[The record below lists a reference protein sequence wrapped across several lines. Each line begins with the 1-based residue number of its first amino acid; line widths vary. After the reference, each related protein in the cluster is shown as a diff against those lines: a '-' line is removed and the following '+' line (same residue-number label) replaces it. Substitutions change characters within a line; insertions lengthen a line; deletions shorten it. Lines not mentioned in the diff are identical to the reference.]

1 MLKIP
6 VDATQTLFI
15 AVLLLLLG
23 SFIKSRTKFFTKY
36 CIPGPVVGGLLF
48 SGIALA
54 LRQTG
59 LVEFEFNTSLQQFFM
74 NLFFTASGFGA
85 SMILLKKGGKLIV
98 IFLGLAAALAALQ
111 NVLALSLARFLN
123 VQPMIAL
130 MTGSIPMTGGHGN
143 AAAFAP
149 IAEELGFAGAM
160 TVAVAAATFGLV
172 SGSIMGGP
180 VGNRLILKKGLFTK
194 QVKQAL
200 GVETEEDLQETVT
213 FDLAVGGNV
222 TTTGSSKTQAGTT
235 EPKSKQAEVHPFN
248 AKILSKSFYL
258 IFIGLGLGSVLHIV
272 FKQLFPGVTLP
283 IHVMGMLGGVIIRI
297 LMDWKKAYVP
307 EKEIDAIGD
316 VCLGVFVSM
325 AVYTMKLWELTGLA
339 VPLLILLFAQV
350 ALMYVFAVYI
360 TFPLMGRNYDAAVIS
375 AGHIG
380 FGLGAVPVSMANM
393 NTVSEKFAY
402 SKLAFFVVPIIGGL
416 FSNFTNAAIIT
427 FFMNLAK

>member
-1 MLKIP
+1 MLVIP
-6 VDATQTLFI
+6 VDSTQTLFI

-23 SFIKSRTKFFTKY
+23 TYIKSKTKFFTKY

-48 SGIALA
+48 SGLALA

-59 LVEFEFNTSLQQFFM
+59 VVEFEFNTSLQQFFM
-74 NLFFTASGFGA
+74 NLFFTASGYGA
-85 SMILLKKGGKLIV
+85 SMYLLKRGGKLIV
-98 IFLGLAAALAALQ
+98 IFLGLAAVLAALQ
-111 NVLALSLARFLN
+111 NVLAISLANILN
-123 VQPMIAL
+123 VEPMIAL

-180 VGNRLILKKGLFTK
+180 VANRLILKKGLFTK
-194 QVKQAL
+194 KVQQEL
-200 GVETEEDLQETVT
+200 GVEVEEEATY
-213 FDLAVGGNV
+213 DLAVGGNV
-222 TTTGSSKTQAGTT
+222 TTASTVSKSKSAAKPTQAD
-235 EPKSKQAEVHPFN
+235 VHPFN
-248 AKILSKSFYL
+248 AKVLSKSFYL
-258 IFIGLGLGSVLHIV
+258 IFIGLGLGSVLHII
-272 FKQLFPGVTLP
+272 FKQLMPGVTLP

-297 LMDWKKAYVP
+297 LMDWKKLTVP

-350 ALMYVFAVYI
+350 VLMYLFAVYV
-360 TFPLMGRNYDAAVIS
+360 TFPLMGKNYDSAVIT

-427 FFMNLAK
+427 FFMNVAK

>member
-1 MLKIP
+1 MLVIP
-6 VDATQTLFI
+6 VDSTQTLFI

-23 SFIKSRTKFFTKY
+23 TYIKSKTKFFTKY

-48 SGIALA
+48 SGLALA

-59 LVEFEFNTSLQQFFM
+59 IVEFEFNTSLQQFFM
-74 NLFFTASGFGA
+74 NLFFTASGYGA
-85 SMILLKKGGKLIV
+85 SMVLLKRGGKLIV
-98 IFLGLAAALAALQ
+98 IFLGLAAVLAALQ
-111 NVLALSLARFLN
+111 NVLAISLANILN
-123 VQPMIAL
+123 VEPMIAL

-180 VGNRLILKKGLFTK
+180 VANSLILKKGLFTK
-194 QVKQAL
+194 KVQQEL
-200 GVETEEDLQETVT
+200 GVEVEEDVEYDV
-213 FDLAVGGNV
+213 AVGGNV
-222 TTTGSSKTQAGTT
+222 TTSKTTT
-235 EPKSKQAEVHPFN
+235 KSAESKKPSHSEVHPFN
-248 AKILSKSFYL
+248 AKVLSRSFYL
-258 IFIGLGLGSVLHIV
+258 IFIGLGLGSVLHII
-272 FKQLFPGVTLP
+272 FKQLMPGVTLP

-297 LMDWKKAYVP
+297 LMDWKKINVP

-350 ALMYVFAVYI
+350 VLMYLFAVYV
-360 TFPLMGRNYDAAVIS
+360 TFPLMGKNFDSAVIT

-427 FFMNLAK
+427 FFMNVAK

>member
-6 VDATQTLFI
+6 VDSTQTLFI

-23 SFIKSRTKFFTKY
+23 TYIKSKTKFFTKY

-48 SGIALA
+48 SGLALA

-59 LVEFEFNTSLQQFFM
+59 IVEFEFNTSLQQFFM
-74 NLFFTASGFGA
+74 NLFFTASGYGA
-85 SMILLKKGGKLIV
+85 SMVLLKRGGKLIV
-98 IFLGLAAALAALQ
+98 IFLGLAAVLAALQ
-111 NVLALSLARFLN
+111 NVLAISLANILN
-123 VQPMIAL
+123 VEPMIAL

-180 VGNRLILKKGLFTK
+180 VANRLILKKGLFTK
-194 QVKQAL
+194 KVQQEL
-200 GVETEEDLQETVT
+200 GVEVEEAVEY
-213 FDLAVGGNV
+213 DLAVGSNV
-222 TTTGSSKTQAGTT
+222 TSSNTST
-235 EPKSKQAEVHPFN
+235 KSAAAKKPSHTEVHPFN
-248 AKILSKSFYL
+248 AKVLSRSFYL
-258 IFIGLGLGSVLHIV
+258 IFIGLGLGSVLHII
-272 FKQLFPGVTLP
+272 FKQLMPGVTLP

-297 LMDWKKAYVP
+297 LMDWKKISVP

-350 ALMYVFAVYI
+350 ILMYLFAVYV
-360 TFPLMGRNYDAAVIS
+360 TFPLMGKNFDSAVIT

-427 FFMNLAK
+427 FFMNIAK

>member
-6 VDATQTLFI
+6 VDSTQTLFI

-23 SFIKSRTKFFTKY
+23 TYIKSKTKFFTKY

-48 SGIALA
+48 SGLALA

-59 LVEFEFNTSLQQFFM
+59 IVEFEFNTSLQQFFM
-74 NLFFTASGFGA
+74 NLFFTASGYGA
-85 SMILLKKGGKLIV
+85 SMVLLKRGGKLIV
-98 IFLGLAAALAALQ
+98 IFLGLAAVLAALQ
-111 NVLALSLARFLN
+111 NVLAISLANILN
-123 VQPMIAL
+123 VEPMIAL

-180 VGNRLILKKGLFTK
+180 VANRLILKKGLFTK
-194 QVKQAL
+194 KVQQEL
-200 GVETEEDLQETVT
+200 GVEVEDEVEY
-213 FDLAVGGNV
+213 DLAVGSNV
-222 TTTGSSKTQAGTT
+222 TTSNTST
-235 EPKSKQAEVHPFN
+235 KSTAAKKPSHSEVHPFN
-248 AKILSKSFYL
+248 AKVLSRSFYL
-258 IFIGLGLGSVLHIV
+258 IFIGLGLGSVLHII
-272 FKQLFPGVTLP
+272 FKQLMPGVTLP

-297 LMDWKKAYVP
+297 LMDWKKISVP

-350 ALMYVFAVYI
+350 VLMYLFAVYV
-360 TFPLMGRNYDAAVIS
+360 TFPLMGKNFDSAVIT

-427 FFMNLAK
+427 FFMNIAK

>member
-1 MLKIP
+1 MYKIP
-6 VDATQTLFI
+6 VDSTQTLFI

-23 SFIKSRTKFFTKY
+23 TFIKSKTKFFTKY

-48 SGIALA
+48 SGLALA

-59 LVEFEFNTSLQQFFM
+59 IVEFEFNTSLQQFFM
-74 NLFFTASGFGA
+74 NLFFTASGYGA
-85 SMILLKKGGKLIV
+85 SMALLKRGGKLIA
-98 IFLGLAAALAALQ
+98 IFLGLAAVLAALQ
-111 NVLALSLARFLN
+111 NVLAISLAGILN
-123 VQPMIAL
+123 VEPMIAL

-180 VGNRLILKKGLFTK
+180 VANRLILKKGLFTK
-194 QVKQAL
+194 KVQQEL
-200 GVETEEDLQETVT
+200 GVEVEEEAEVAY
-213 FDLAVGGNV
+213 DLAVGGNV
-222 TTTGSSKTQAGTT
+222 TTTTRSATKTTT
-235 EPKSKQAEVHPFN
+235 AKKAQAEVHPFN
-248 AKILSKSFYL
+248 AKVLSRSFYL
-258 IFIGLGLGSVLHIV
+258 IFIGLGLGSVLHII
-272 FKQLFPGVTLP
+272 FKQLMPGVTLP

-297 LMDWKKAYVP
+297 LMDWKKITVP

-350 ALMYVFAVYI
+350 ALMYLFAVYV
-360 TFPLMGRNYDAAVIS
+360 TFPLMGKNYDSAVIT

-427 FFMNLAK
+427 FFMNVAK

>member
-1 MLKIP
+1 MLVIP
-6 VDATQTLFI
+6 VDSTQTLFI

-23 SFIKSRTKFFTKY
+23 TFIKNRTKFFTKY

-48 SGIALA
+48 SGLALA

-59 LVEFEFNTSLQQFFM
+59 IVEFEFNTSLQQFFM
-74 NLFFTASGFGA
+74 NLFFTASGYGA
-85 SMILLKKGGKLIV
+85 SMYLLKRGGKLIV

-111 NVLALSLARFLN
+111 NVLAISLAGFLN
-123 VQPMIAL
+123 VEPMIAL

-149 IAEELGFAGAM
+149 IAEELGFTGAM

-180 VGNRLILKKGLFTK
+180 VANRLILKKGLFTK
-194 QVKQAL
+194 KVQQEL
-200 GVETEEDLQETVT
+200 GVEVEEEVAY
-213 FDLAVGGNV
+213 DLAVGGNV
-222 TTTGSSKTQAGTT
+222 TTSSTT
-235 EPKSKQAEVHPFN
+235 TKSATAKKPSHTEVHPFN
-248 AKILSKSFYL
+248 AKVLSKSFYL
-258 IFIGLGLGSVLHIV
+258 IFIGLGLGSVLHIL
-272 FKQLFPGVTLP
+272 FKQLMPGVTLP

-297 LMDWKKAYVP
+297 LMDWKKISVP

-350 ALMYVFAVYI
+350 VLIYFFVVYI
-360 TFPLMGRNYDAAVIS
+360 TFPLMGKNFDAAVIS

-427 FFMNLAK
+427 FFMNVAK

>member
-1 MLKIP
+1 MLVIP
-6 VDATQTLFI
+6 VDSTQTLFI

-23 SFIKSRTKFFTKY
+23 TYIKSKTKFFTKY

-48 SGIALA
+48 SGLALA
-54 LRQTG
+54 LRQSG
-59 LVEFEFNTSLQQFFM
+59 VVEFEFNTSLQQFFM
-74 NLFFTASGFGA
+74 NLFFTASGYGA
-85 SMILLKKGGKLIV
+85 SMYLLKRGGKLIV
-98 IFLGLAAALAALQ
+98 IFLGLAAVLAALQ
-111 NVLALSLARFLN
+111 NVLAISLANILN
-123 VQPMIAL
+123 VEPMIAL

-180 VGNRLILKKGLFTK
+180 VANSLILKKGLFTK
-194 QVKQAL
+194 KVQQEL
-200 GVETEEDLQETVT
+200 GVEVEEDVAY
-213 FDLAVGGNV
+213 DLAVGGTV
-222 TTTGSSKTQAGTT
+222 TTSSTIS
-235 EPKSKQAEVHPFN
+235 KSKSAAKPSQADVHPFN
-248 AKILSKSFYL
+248 AKVLSRSFYL
-258 IFIGLGLGSVLHIV
+258 IFIGLGLGSVLHII
-272 FKQLFPGVTLP
+272 FKQLMPGVTLP

-297 LMDWKKAYVP
+297 LMDWKKLTVP

-350 ALMYVFAVYI
+350 VLMYLFAVYV
-360 TFPLMGRNYDAAVIS
+360 TFPLMGKNFDSAVIT

-427 FFMNLAK
+427 FFMNVAK